1 MTTLLINAFEPNG
14 PHESLVMAATS
25 AVTDPLRRDLV
36 GSPFERFM
44 TSEERQAYHSDQ
56 PLITDETRAAAQ
68 DVGAARALLFAYPTM
83 AGTVPAVLKNWLE
96 RVLVPGVGFVFD
108 AKGRVAPG
116 LIQIVRL
123 GAVTVQPP
131 LRGRRDGG
139 RRTILR
145 TIRLNA
151 AKRCRTTW
159 VTIPE
164 GDPEGADERGRRALS
179 GW

>member
-1 MTTLLINAFEPNG
+1 MTTLLINAFEPDG
-14 PHESLVMAATS
+14 PHESLVAAAAS
-25 AVTDPLRRDLV
+25 AVSDPLRRDLI
-36 GSPFERFM
+36 GSVFERFM
-44 TSEERQAYHSDQ
+44 SAEERQAYHSDQ
-56 PLITDETRAAAQ
+56 PLIADETRAAAE
-68 DVGAARALLFAYPTM
+68 DVADATGLLFAYPTV
-83 AGTVPAVLKNWLE
+83 AGTVPAVLKSWLE

-123 GAVTVQPP
+123 GSVTVQPP
-131 LRGRRDGG
+131 MRGRRDGG

-145 TIRLNA
+145 TIRLNS

-159 VTIPE
+159 VTIPG
-164 GDPEGADERGRRALS
+164 GDLADADERVRHALS